1 MIHLKHID
9 DNAIDFIN
17 DVINHKRN
25 KNEDKPIIE
34 ARKECIR
41 KNIPSQPPDKV
52 YKERCHFTLI
62 ANKRFIE
69 AYDTDYAKD
78 KWNDI
83 VPGIP
88 HAVNNKDNEEFQDLY
103 SYSFS
108 PIVKYRERLDR
119 DNNGR
124 TATCPI
130 CEASAANSLDHYI
143 PQNEY
148 PLYVVHPRNLI
159 PCCTECNGHKQE
171 KVIDDNKERL
181 YWNAFL
187 DEQPTEQYLFC
198 SISANSIGL
207 PKCEYEI
214 KQGNIDNKLW
224 KIIKK
229 TFEDFEL
236 INKYRIQSKD
246 LVNKLRDKII
256 TPVRDSRYSIT
267 KAIEQE
273 RVFYTSSNNVN
284 NWVYVTEKALLFSDI
299 FKNTLVAELTRLGIK
314 YTI

>member
-1 MIHLKHID
+1 MIQLKHID
-9 DNAIDFIN
+9 DNAIEFIR
-17 DVINHKRN
+17 DVINHKQN
-25 KNEDKPIIE
+25 KKEDKSIIE
-34 ARKECIR
+34 KRNECKR
-41 KNIPSQPPDKV
+41 KNTPQPLDKV
-52 YKERCHFTLI
+52 YKERCLETLTN
-62 ANKRFIE
+62 NKSFIE

-143 PQNEY
+143 PQTEY

-159 PCCTECNGHKQE
+159 PCCTECNGHKNE
-171 KVIDDNKERL
+171 KIIDDNKDRL
-181 YWNAFL
+181 YWNAFI

-198 SISANSIGL
+198 SISTSSIGL

-214 KQGNIDNKLW
+214 RQGHIDNRLW
-224 KIIKK
+224 KIITN
-229 TFEDFEL
+229 TFEDFQL
-236 INKYRIQSKD
+236 IKKYRIQAKD
-246 LVNKLRDKII
+246 IVNKLRDKII
-256 TPVRDSRYSIT
+256 TPVRDSSYSIT

-273 RVFYTSSNNVN
+273 KVFYTSSANIN

-299 FKNTLVAELTRLGIK
+299 FKNTIATELSRLGIK

>member
-34 ARKECIR
+34 ARKECIK
-41 KNIPSQPPDKV
+41 KNIPQPPDEV
-52 YKERCHFTLI
+52 YKERCRTTLM
-62 ANKRFIE
+62 ANKSFIE
-69 AYDTDYAKD
+69 AYDTDYNKD
-78 KWNDI
+78 KWDDI

-88 HAVNNKDNEEFQDLY
+88 LKSNPKDNEEFQELY

-119 DNNGR
+119 DNNGK

-143 PQNEY
+143 PQTEY

-159 PCCTECNGHKQE
+159 PCCTECNGHKNE
-171 KVIDDNKERL
+171 KIIDDNKDRL
-181 YWNAFL
+181 YWNAFI

-198 SISANSIGL
+198 SISTSSIGL

-214 KQGNIDNKLW
+214 RQGHIDNRLW
-224 KIIKK
+224 KIITN
-229 TFEDFEL
+229 TFEDFQL
-236 INKYRIQSKD
+236 IKKYRIQAKD
-246 LVNKLRDKII
+246 IVNKLRDKII
-256 TPVRDSRYSIT
+256 TPVRDSSYSIT

-273 RVFYTSSNNVN
+273 KVFYTSSANIN

-299 FKNTLVAELTRLGIK
+299 FKNTIATELSRLGIK